1 MDRLWGQ
8 AERVPEPSA
17 DSRRP
22 GVSWAGALGD
32 RPELHGRG
40 ADQQFVKHSVRSLV
54 GVTTTVRDVMDNLPA
69 LVMTIAAVALGSL
82 QGWRSS
88 LAPTIARLLYRLMWP
103 RLEVPAERETEP
115 GRKEPASAPG

>member
-32 RPELHGRG
+32 QPELHGKG
-40 ADQQFVKHSVRSLV
+40 ADQQFVKHSV
-54 GVTTTVRDVMDNLPA
+54 
-69 LVMTIAAVALGSL
+69 
-82 QGWRSS
+82 
-88 LAPTIARLLYRLMWP
+88 MWP